1 MRKPARNFHPR
12 RTLGNLAGPRRTGH
26 DQIHMLT
33 HSPHSFRWT
42 VVLLAAV
49 LLAAGCRRERVAT
62 ADSAAAGDSLVSPEP
77 VKRVRFRVPAESE
90 IANPVILASVRRGR
104 ALLRHTRDSLPR
116 HVGNQLQ
123 CVSCH
128 PADGTRP
135 NAMPWVGIYVRFPQF
150 RARAGTTQLIEDRI
164 NDCFKRSMNGR
175 PLVPESRD
183 MRDIVAYLAFLSSG
197 YPQFAQVEGQSVP
210 PVPPLEGDTVR
221 ALATFATKC
230 AACHG
235 PEGLGTVLAP
245 PLWGPQS
252 FNIGAGMSRVRTAA
266 AFIKQAMPQNA
277 PGTLS
282 DQEAY
287 DLARLI
293 TSRPRPD
300 LKGKEHDWPN
310 GDPPPDVAYPTLAAE
325 RKARAATGGDGPA
338 GAAARDSTTPQPG
351 NR

>member
-1 MRKPARNFHPR
+1 M
-12 RTLGNLAGPRRTGH
+12 
-26 DQIHMLT
+26 
-33 HSPHSFRWT
+33 
-42 VVLLAAV
+42 
-49 LLAAGCRRERVAT
+49 LAAGRLAAGVLVAGCSGAQLGT
-62 ADSAAAGDSLVSPEP
+62 ADSVAVARDTLVSPEP
-77 VKRVRFRVPAESE
+77 VKRVRFRIPSESE
-90 IANPVILASVRRGR
+90 ITDPVILASVRRGR

-116 HVGNQLQ
+116 HVGNQLE

-135 NAMPWVGIYVRFPQF
+135 HVMPWVGIYVRFPQY
-150 RARAGTTQLIEDRI
+150 RARAGSTQLIEDRI

-183 MRDIVAYLAFLSSG
+183 MRDIIAYFAFLSSG
-197 YPQFAQVEGQSVP
+197 YPQFAEVEGQSIP

-221 ALATFATKC
+221 ALATFTAKC
-230 AACHG
+230 VACHG
-235 PEGLGTVLAP
+235 PEGLGTVLGP

-252 FNIGAGMSRVRTAA
+252 FNIGAGMARVRTAA

-277 PGTLS
+277 PGTLT

-300 LKGKEHDWPN
+300 LPGKELDWPN
-310 GDPPPDVAYPTLAAE
+310 GDPPPDVAYPTLAAQ
-325 RKARAATGGDGPA
+325 RKARAA
-338 GAAARDSTTPQPG
+338 AAADSTAPPG
-351 NR
+351 GR